1 MSFEVL
7 LPRADVLGESPLW
20 CPRRQ
25 RLFWVDIRRPALQSC
40 DADGGDFT
48 AWQMPEAIGSF
59 AFRRDDGFVLA
70 LKSGLYDCDPSAG
83 TLTLIAAPQERA
95 THRFNEGKCDPRG
108 RFWAG
113 TMNDVVREPSGAM
126 FRLDT
131 GRQVTR
137 WREGIAVPNSLAW
150 SPDGRTMYFADTETR
165 VIEAWDYDLDD
176 GLPLRR
182 RVFAD
187 LRSGGPGRPDG
198 ATVDADGCVWSA
210 QVASGE
216 VVRYAPDGRVLQRWT
231 LPVSKVTSLAFGGA
245 DLRTLYATSGRY
257 RLTETELAGQPLAG
271 ALFAMRA
278 PAQGLPADV
287 FAA

>member
-1 MSFEVL
+1 
-7 LPRADVLGESPLW
+7 
-20 CPRRQ
+20 
-25 RLFWVDIRRPALQSC
+25 
-40 DADGGDFT
+40 
-48 AWQMPEAIGSF
+48 
-59 AFRRDDGFVLA
+59 
-70 LKSGLYDCDPSAG
+70 
-83 TLTLIAAPQERA
+83 
-95 THRFNEGKCDPRG
+95 
-108 RFWAG
+108 
-113 TMNDVVREPSGAM
+113 M

-257 RLTETELAGQPLAG
+257 RLTEAELAGQPLAG